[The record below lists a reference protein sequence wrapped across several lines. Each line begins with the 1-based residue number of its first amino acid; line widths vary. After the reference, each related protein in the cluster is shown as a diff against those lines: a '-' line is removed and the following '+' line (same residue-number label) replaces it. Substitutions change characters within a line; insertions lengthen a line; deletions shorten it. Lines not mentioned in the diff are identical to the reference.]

1 MEMDQCVR
9 IANQAAALT
18 VSRFGT
24 AAPTLEELENAVN
37 TEKRVWMDREAVL
50 SQIHELQQSGRK
62 IVFTNG
68 CFDVLHFGHVNY
80 LLEAKKLGDL
90 LVIGLNSDESVRR
103 LKGPTRPVNG
113 EKERAFVLAA
123 LACVD
128 YVTLFEEDTPE
139 ELIKVVRPDVLV
151 KGGDYTLD
159 RIVGADFVLQNG
171 GSVSTIPFVEGFSST
186 QIIEQLKNS

>member
-1 MEMDQCVR
+1 MRHKFPNRMNRPDLHIEQKIVPRDYFR
-9 IANQAAALT
+9 
-18 VSRFGT
+18 
-24 AAPTLEELENAVN
+24 ENAL
-37 TEKRVWMDREAVL
+37 KL
-50 SQIHELQQSGRK
+50 HQGK